1 MTMTAT
7 YVYEYEL
14 HRADE
19 IVATGRFTS
28 ERPLDEGDSVAVDR
42 SAPARVE
49 RVLPSPG
56 LAGRLVLRAA

>member
-1 MTMTAT
+1 MAETF
-7 YVYEYEL
+7 VYEYEL
-14 HRADE
+14 RRADA

-28 ERPLDEGDSVAVDR
+28 ERPLDEGDRVTVER
-42 SAPARVE
+42 SATAEVE